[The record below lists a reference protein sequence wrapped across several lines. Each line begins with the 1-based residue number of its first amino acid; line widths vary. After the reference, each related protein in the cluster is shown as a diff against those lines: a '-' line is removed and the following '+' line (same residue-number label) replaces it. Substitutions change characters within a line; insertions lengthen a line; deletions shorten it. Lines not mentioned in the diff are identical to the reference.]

1 MAGAAV
7 HLLTD
12 ASWRENLDPM
22 RILDAILFVLLATG
36 NVLALPVWWW
46 LFGTPIVLLMK
57 RKAGNPSSRQ
67 LP

>member
-1 MAGAAV
+1 
-7 HLLTD
+7 
-12 ASWRENLDPM
+12 M